1 MGLAVSL
8 GLANSLFG
16 AYSQNQALIEQGKV
30 NQQNARNYV
39 TTMNY
44 NFQNLEQQRHDLF
57 EATVDELEKDKLQ
70 GHRLEAQVA
79 AAVNEGMEG
88 GGRTADLLKRAAVAD
103 TNRATAQVKANYR
116 KQSNEIDLNK
126 ENALNQAKMGIASIQ
141 DVKKPSLFGTM
152 LGIATSYYTGK
163 TNELQLSLMRKNAGL
178 DANGSDGYRAV
189 APSSVSQTQKT
200 TNWNSYFDKDGN
212 LNLDRYL
219 S

>member
-1 MGLAVSL
+1 MGVALAVTSTL
-8 GLANSLFG
+8 MGM
-16 AYSQNQALIEQGKV
+16 YSQNQALIEQGKV

-44 NFQNLEQQRHDLF
+44 NFQNLEQQRHDIF
-57 EATVDELEKDKLQ
+57 ESTVDELEKDKLQ

-79 AAVNEGMEG
+79 AAVNEGLEG
-88 GGRTADLLKRAAVAD
+88 GGRTADLLKRAAQAD
-103 TNRATAQVKANYR
+103 TNRATAQVKANYK
-116 KQSNEIDLNK
+116 KQSNEMDLNK
-126 ENALNQAKMGIASIQ
+126 ETALLQAKQGIASIQ
-141 DVKKPSLFGTM
+141 DVKKPSLFGT
-152 LGIATSYYTGK
+152 LFGIASSYYTGK

-178 DANGSDGYRAV
+178 DANGSDGYRVV

-212 LNLDRYL
+212 LDLDKYL